1 MATVTLNIHMEI
13 DETDDVR
20 GLLSEIAGASVV
32 EAVRADWMPGGR
44 NLAGYNGP
52 MVRNV
57 TASYN
62 GVEL

>member
-1 MATVTLNIHMEI
+1 MATVTLNIHLEI
-13 DETDDVR
+13 DETDDMES
-20 GLLSEIAGASVV
+20 LLAEIAGASVI
-32 EAVRADWMPGGR
+32 ESIRSDWMPGGR
-44 NLAGYNGP
+44 NLAGYDGP